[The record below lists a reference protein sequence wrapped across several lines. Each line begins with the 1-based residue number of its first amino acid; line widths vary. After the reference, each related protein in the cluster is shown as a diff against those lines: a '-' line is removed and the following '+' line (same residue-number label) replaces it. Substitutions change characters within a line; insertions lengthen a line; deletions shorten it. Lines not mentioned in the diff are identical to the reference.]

1 MGISSLHLQFAER
14 FPPLYRGG
22 TLRAQATSVNSEMA
36 HRIEQ
41 LNQFVSGLRMGLRFA
56 SRENFLETHCLFSFV
71 GHARSLFSVKKIFS
85 PQLKIKLIFFLS
97 VSQRIPNLKPAGEG
111 SRKAHV
117 NKL

>member
-14 FPPLYRGG
+14 FLPLHRGG
-22 TLRAQATSVNSEMA
+22 KIARAGHFGQLGDGTQNRAANSVRVGTPN
-36 HRIEQ
+36 
-41 LNQFVSGLRMGLRFA
+41 GLRFG